1 MTSTEHLLIEQARKL
16 LRASVRKGKQLT
28 SPDDVRDFL
37 LFTLALRENEV
48 FGVVLLDNQNRVQVW
63 RELFQG
69 SVNETPIYPR
79 EVVKLA
85 LQHNA
90 AAIILVH
97 NHPSGSTE
105 VSAQD
110 RHITQRLQQA
120 LELID
125 VRVLDH
131 FIVAGDCTVSMAE
144 CGQL

>member
-90 AAIILVH
+90 ASIILVH

>member
-144 CGQL
+144 RGQL

>member
-16 LRASVRKGKQLT
+16 LRATVRKGKQLT

-90 AAIILVH
+90 AGIIHVH
-97 NHPSGSTE
+97 NHPRGSTYG
-105 VSAQD
+105 SAQD

-144 CGQL
+144 RGQL

>member
-37 LFTLALRENEV
+37 LFTLASRENEV
-48 FGVVLLDNQNRVQVW
+48 FGVVLLDNQNRVLVW

-125 VRVLDH
+125 IRVLDH

-144 CGQL
+144 RGQL

>member
-63 RELFQG
+63 CELFQG

-144 CGQL
+144 RGQL

>member
-37 LFTLALRENEV
+37 LFTLALRKNEV

-144 CGQL
+144 RGQL

>member
-1 MTSTEHLLIEQARKL
+1 MTSTEHLLIEQARKQ

-48 FGVVLLDNQNRVQVW
+48 FGVVLLDNQNRVLAW

-125 VRVLDH
+125 IRVLDH

-144 CGQL
+144 RGQL

>member
-16 LRASVRKGKQLT
+16 LRAAVRKGKQLT

-144 CGQL
+144 RGQL

>member
-69 SVNETPIYPR
+69 SVNEIPIYPR

-90 AAIILVH
+90 ASIILVH

>member
-69 SVNETPIYPR
+69 SVNETSIYPR

-144 CGQL
+144 HGQL

>member
-63 RELFQG
+63 RELFYG
-69 SVNETPIYPR
+69 SVNETQIYPR

-85 LQHNA
+85 LQYNA

-105 VSAQD
+105 VSTSD
-110 RHITQRLQQA
+110 RHITKKLKQA

-131 FIVAGDCTVSMAE
+131 IIVAGDCTVSMAE

>member
-120 LELID
+120 LELIE

-144 CGQL
+144 RGQL

>member
-1 MTSTEHLLIEQARKL
+1 MTSTEHLLIGQARKL

-90 AAIILVH
+90 ASIILVH
-97 NHPSGSTE
+97 NHPSGSIE

-110 RHITQRLQQA
+110 LHITQRLQQA

-125 VRVLDH
+125 VRVLEH

-144 CGQL
+144 RGQL

>member
-16 LRASVRKGKQLT
+16 LRATVRKGKQLT

-144 CGQL
+144 RGQL

>member
-69 SVNETPIYPR
+69 AVNETPIYPR

-90 AAIILVH
+90 ASIILVH

-105 VSAQD
+105 LSAQD

>member
-1 MTSTEHLLIEQARKL
+1 M
-16 LRASVRKGKQLT
+16 
-28 SPDDVRDFL
+28 
-37 LFTLALRENEV
+37 
-48 FGVVLLDNQNRVQVW
+48 FGVVLLDNQNRVLAW

-125 VRVLDH
+125 IRVLDH

-144 CGQL
+144 RGQL

>member
-16 LRASVRKGKQLT
+16 LRAAVRKGKQLT

-48 FGVVLLDNQNRVQVW
+48 FGVVLLDNQNRVLVW
-63 RELFQG
+63 CELFQG

-125 VRVLDH
+125 IRVLDH
-131 FIVAGDCTVSMAE
+131 FIVAGDRTVSMAE
-144 CGQL
+144 RGQL

>member
-120 LELID
+120 LELIN

-144 CGQL
+144 RGQL

>member
-110 RHITQRLQQA
+110 CHITQRLQQA

-144 CGQL
+144 RGQL

>member
-90 AAIILVH
+90 ASIILVH
-97 NHPSGSTE
+97 NHPSGSKE

>member
-1 MTSTEHLLIEQARKL
+1 MTSTERSLIKQAKQLLSAT
-16 LRASVRKGKQLT
+16 VRRGKQLT
-28 SPDDVRDFL
+28 SPNEVRDFL

-48 FGVVLLDNQNRVQVW
+48 FGVVLLDNQNRVLLW

-69 SVNETPIYPR
+69 SVHETPIYPR

-144 CGQL
+144 RGQL

>member
-97 NHPSGSTE
+97 NHPSGSIE

-144 CGQL
+144 RGQL

>member
-90 AAIILVH
+90 ASIILVH

-105 VSAQD
+105 LSAQD

>member
-90 AAIILVH
+90 ASIILVH

-120 LELID
+120 LKLID

-144 CGQL
+144 RGQL

>member
-69 SVNETPIYPR
+69 AINEIPIYPR

-90 AAIILVH
+90 ASIILVH

-105 VSAQD
+105 ISAQD